1 MDICLKLREL
11 RADSGLSQRE
21 VAERA
26 GMNEKS
32 LSFLE
37 TGRRISRLRV
47 EDLLRIL
54 KVYGI
59 TAAEFFG
66 DGVERRVA
74 PWLVAEPNAILAR
87 DLRQAVEAVTT
98 AADLLEQS
106 AKRQSERSYVRS
118 DEQGKEALL
127 RRV

>member
-118 DEQGKEALL
+118 DEQVKEALL